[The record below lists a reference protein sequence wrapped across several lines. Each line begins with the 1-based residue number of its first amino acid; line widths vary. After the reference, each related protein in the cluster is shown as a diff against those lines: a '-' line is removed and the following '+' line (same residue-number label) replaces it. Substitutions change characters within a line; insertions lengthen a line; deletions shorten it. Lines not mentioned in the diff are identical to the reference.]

1 MWCRRNYPC
10 NFKTKQL
17 IFQQPDENKSIPAK
31 NVKNYSKQLSQME
44 PEVLRKV
51 LKVIPDRIHTII
63 PGMIVLQTMIK
74 HFGCEEIQVS
84 PYGVREGYLLP
95 ENSQRRQN
103 GFIQYKNR
111 FNVEIPIINFVF
123 YCFPLF

>member
-1 MWCRRNYPC
+1 
-10 NFKTKQL
+10 
-17 IFQQPDENKSIPAK
+17 
-31 NVKNYSKQLSQME
+31 ME

-84 PYGVREGYLLP
+84 PYGAVSYTHLDVYK
-95 ENSQRRQN
+95 RQ
-103 GFIQYKNR
+103 
-111 FNVEIPIINFVF
+111 PIF
-123 YCFPLF
+123 YMKYRQM